1 MKKKFRRLPPV
12 CLFLSVF
19 RLITGKL
26 RLSDLFIGEIIEMAD
41 NSNFQ
46 IFRHITD
53 RKVTYTSKF
62 TVFIVSFKF
71 SHLSHK
77 ANKIASIV
85 PMLLI
90 TGFPGFVKKIY
101 AVNPKNGYWQGMYQ
115 WESLEY
121 LEEYKKSLVF
131 KVMNKRAIPT
141 TIRSIQFENK
151 SLDSFIE
158 RDGQKELKNAKQTI
172 LA

>member
-1 MKKKFRRLPPV
+1 MISKFRRHPLI
-12 CLFLSVF
+12 CLSLSIF

-26 RLSDLFIGEIIEMAD
+26 RLSDLFIGEIIEIDD

-53 RKVTYTSKF
+53 NKVTFNSKC

-77 ANKIASIV
+77 ANKLISIV

-90 TGFPGFVKKIY
+90 TGFPGFIKKVYVSITKM
-101 AVNPKNGYWQGMYQ
+101 VIGKECTNG
-115 WESLEY
+115 
-121 LEEYKKSLVF
+121 
-131 KVMNKRAIPT
+131 NH
-141 TIRSIQFENK
+141 
-151 SLDSFIE
+151 
-158 RDGQKELKNAKQTI
+158 
-172 LA
+172 

>member
-1 MKKKFRRLPPV
+1 MTSTFRRLPPV
-12 CLFLSVF
+12 CLFVSLF

-26 RLSDLFIGEIIEMAD
+26 RYSDLFMGEIIEMD
-41 NSNFQ
+41 DKSNYQ
-46 IFRHITD
+46 VFRHITD
-53 RKVTYTSKF
+53 RKVSFTSKF

-71 SHLSHK
+71 SHLSHE
-77 ANKIASIV
+77 ANKLASIV

-121 LEEYKKSLVF
+121 LEEYKKSFVF
-131 KVMNKRAIPT
+131 KVMNKRAIPK
-141 TIRSIQFENK
+141 TIQSIQFENK
-151 SLDSFIE
+151 SLDILL
-158 RDGQKELKNAKQTI
+158 KEKVRIK
-172 LA
+172 

>member
-1 MKKKFRRLPPV
+1 MKSKFRRLPPV
-12 CLFLSVF
+12 CLIVSVF

-26 RLSDLFIGEIIEMAD
+26 RLSDLFMGEIIAMD
-41 NSNFQ
+41 DHSTFQ
-46 IFRHITD
+46 VFRHITD
-53 RKVTYTSKF
+53 RKVTFTSKF

-77 ANKIASIV
+77 ANKLASII

-121 LEEYKKSLVF
+121 LEEYKKSFVF
-131 KVMNKRAIPT
+131 KVMNKRAIPE
-141 TIRSIQFENK
+141 TIQSLQFENK
-151 SLDSFIE
+151 SLDNLL
-158 RDGQKELKNAKQTI
+158 KEKVRKN
-172 LA
+172 

>member
-1 MKKKFRRLPPV
+1 MISKFRRHPLI
-12 CLFLSVF
+12 CLSLSIF

-26 RLSDLFIGEIIEMAD
+26 RLSDLFIGEIIEIDD

-53 RKVTYTSKF
+53 NKVTFNSKC

-77 ANKIASIV
+77 ANKLISIV

-90 TGFPGFVKKIY
+90 TGFPGFIKKVY
-101 AVNPKNGYWQGMYQ
+101 AVNYKNGYWQGMYQ

-121 LEEYKKSLVF
+121 LEEYKKSFVF
-131 KVMNKRAIPT
+131 KVMNKRAIPE
-141 TIRSIQFENK
+141 TIKSIQYENK
-151 SLDSFIE
+151 SLDNFI
-158 RDGQKELKNAKQTI
+158 KEKVRNK
-172 LA
+172 